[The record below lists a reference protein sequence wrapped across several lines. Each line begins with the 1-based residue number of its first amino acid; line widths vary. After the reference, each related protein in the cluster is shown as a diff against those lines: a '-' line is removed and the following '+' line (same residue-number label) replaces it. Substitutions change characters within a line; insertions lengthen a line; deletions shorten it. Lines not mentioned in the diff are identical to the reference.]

1 MPRHLPPE
9 LIDEVRER
17 TDIVEVVSRYVKL
30 ERSGRRLRG
39 LCPFHSEK
47 TPSFYVEPEKQLFH
61 CFGCHAGGNVF
72 NFLMRLENAP
82 FVEVV
87 TRLAEEAGIAVQTGE
102 LTPQEAQRHHELEE
116 IRRALHLAAR
126 FYVRALYSEAG
137 EEARRYLKSRGVN
150 AEVARVFGLG
160 YAPDAWH
167 ALHEH
172 LRAEGVSEEIAV
184 KAGLLGQGER
194 GPYDWLRHRIVFP
207 IIDVRGRVV
216 GFGGRVLAGDGPKY
230 LNTAES
236 PVFSKRR
243 QLYGLHLAKEQAA
256 RTGRIVVVEGYMDV
270 VGLYRHGFPGA
281 VASLGTAFTEAQARL
296 LKRFAGEVVLA
307 YDADA
312 AGQAATLRGMEI
324 LKREGLAVRVAR
336 LPEGHDPDSLVRERG
351 LDAFRQVLDES
362 LPLVEYQ
369 MEEALRGADLSRVE
383 GRVEAVERLLPIL
396 AGIESPVGREGYI
409 AQLAARLG
417 VSRASLAESL
427 EAYLAEE
434 RDRGPRRQALVLR
447 HNLTRGRYTNRDLGP
462 RPAGGRAGGAVGG
475 TRPGAIAHASERDLL
490 RWLLE
495 EPQRAVQVRDAV
507 GEEPFGAA
515 EYNQLFRWL
524 LTQGET
530 DARGETLVGRI
541 DDPELAAVAG
551 ALLMQGPLPPGPF
564 EAYLTRVKEVSLRRQ
579 VKELEATLSQLM
591 SEDRPSLAALA
602 RLVQRYKDLRDRLGT
617 AVGGVKIRE

>member
-256 RTGRIVVVEGYMDV
+256 RTGRIVVVEG
-270 VGLYRHGFPGA
+270 
-281 VASLGTAFTEAQARL
+281 SC
-296 LKRFAGEVVLA
+296 AG
-307 YDADA
+307 
-312 AGQAATLRGMEI
+312 
-324 LKREGLAVRVAR
+324 
-336 LPEGHDPDSLVRERG
+336 
-351 LDAFRQVLDES
+351 
-362 LPLVEYQ
+362 
-369 MEEALRGADLSRVE
+369 
-383 GRVEAVERLLPIL
+383 
-396 AGIESPVGREGYI
+396 
-409 AQLAARLG
+409 
-417 VSRASLAESL
+417 
-427 EAYLAEE
+427 
-434 RDRGPRRQALVLR
+434 
-447 HNLTRGRYTNRDLGP
+447 
-462 RPAGGRAGGAVGG
+462 
-475 TRPGAIAHASERDLL
+475 
-490 RWLLE
+490 
-495 EPQRAVQVRDAV
+495 
-507 GEEPFGAA
+507 
-515 EYNQLFRWL
+515 
-524 LTQGET
+524 
-530 DARGETLVGRI
+530 
-541 DDPELAAVAG
+541 
-551 ALLMQGPLPPGPF
+551 
-564 EAYLTRVKEVSLRRQ
+564 
-579 VKELEATLSQLM
+579 
-591 SEDRPSLAALA
+591 
-602 RLVQRYKDLRDRLGT
+602 
-617 AVGGVKIRE
+617 